1 MIPYWYVIQE
11 VIYHQMVDGDQNKY
25 QRPPPLNY
33 PDQDD
38 TPDNETYEIW
48 QSPEFKYLWDAG
60 LLKDP

>member
-1 MIPYWYVIQE
+1 
-11 VIYHQMVDGDQNKY
+11 MVDGDQNKY

-38 TPDNETYEIW
+38 TPDDETYEIW

-60 LLKDP
+60 LLKDPYIYVN